1 MLMRR
6 NAAFVPDVLQLRQIS
21 RRFIGQPPC
30 PLQHGFA
37 HTLTPAVD
45 AGGVR
50 FQGFEQ
56 KVFFGIHDTEQILET
71 LAVMIGSI
79 HMDVHPAGVV
89 DFSACL
95 PDTAHALLK
104 FLHLVI
110 GELRRYH
117 LHAIFRIGRSAIVP
131 IVVPL
136 CADTAIAHDAPLL
149 ALPIRYIPAIVIIIA
164 ALRRCFKIRSKCLC
178 RFCSRDAG
186 QLDLHAEALI
196 FDPNHRSGSFGLS
209 PLVFGGGS

>member
-37 HTLTPAVD
+37 HALTPAVD
-45 AGGVR
+45 AGWVR

-56 KVFFGIHDTEQILET
+56 QIFFGIHDTKQILET
-71 LAVMIGSI
+71 LAVMVGSV
-79 HMDVHPAGVV
+79 HVDVHPAGIV
-89 DFSACL
+89 DFPACL
-95 PDTAHALLK
+95 PDTAHTLLK
-104 FLHLVI
+104 FLHLII

-117 LHAIFRIGRSAIVP
+117 FHAIFRISRPAIVT

-136 CADTAIAHDAPLL
+136 CANAAIAHNAPLL
-149 ALPIRYIPAIVIIIA
+149 ALPIWYIPAIIIIIA
-164 ALRRCFKIRSKCLC
+164 ALRRCFKIRSKRLC

-196 FDPNHRSGSFGLS
+196 FDPNHRCSQL
-209 PLVFGGGS
+209 

>member
-1 MLMRR
+1 MLVRR
-6 NAAFVPDVLQLRQIS
+6 NAAFVPDVLQLRQI
-21 RRFIGQPPC
+21 RRWFVGQPPC

-56 KVFFGIHDTEQILET
+56 QIFLGIHDTKQVLET
-71 LAVMIGSI
+71 LAVMIGSV

-117 LHAIFRIGRSAIVP
+117 FHAIFRIGRSAIVP
-131 IVVPL
+131 IVIPL
-136 CADTAIAHDAPLL
+136 CADAAIAHDAPLL
-149 ALPIRYIPAIVIIIA
+149 ALPIRYIPATPGHKA
-164 ALRRCFKIRSKCLC
+164 WR
-178 RFCSRDAG
+178 G
-186 QLDLHAEALI
+186 
-196 FDPNHRSGSFGLS
+196 
-209 PLVFGGGS
+209 